1 MNIVFMM
8 NVQII
13 PFLGDRAKEFAQ
25 KRACIEAQGWEP
37 YQEWFYDNEFRQETK
52 LVFKQPFPNHIKCT
66 RRRLPSFI
74 QEIT

>member
-1 MNIVFMM
+1 MNIVFMI

-52 LVFKQPFPNHIKCT
+52 LVFK
-66 RRRLPSFI
+66 
-74 QEIT
+74 

>member
-1 MNIVFMM
+1 MI

-52 LVFKQPFPNHIKCT
+52 FSLITLNALEGDYLLSF
-66 RRRLPSFI
+66 RR
-74 QEIT
+74 